1 MHSGI
6 KTKLSPHNAKGRNVM
21 YGRWPALALLCAV
34 AACSNSGPS
43 VEQRLIGGGTN
54 QISGVQPVGGFLPQ
68 PDLLSPGGPGRPD
81 LVYLQPGVNLGS
93 YNAVSL
99 APVAV
104 VFDQASPLASTS
116 PAQREALANT
126 YYSDLYQAV
135 RKHCNVTST
144 PGPGTMRFYFALT
157 DAKSS
162 NAVVKTLANYTPY
175 VSIAYKVGSLAFN
188 NGVGYFSGTATSEA
202 YATDAS
208 TGALLWQGVDRRG
221 GANAVVQNTINN
233 WQDVD
238 NAFKAWSAQLVTRL
252 QQLGVC
258 TQ

>member
-6 KTKLSPHNAKGRNVM
+6 KTKLAPHNANGRTVA
-21 YGRWPALALLCAV
+21 YGRWPALALLCVV
-34 AACSNSGPS
+34 AACSNAN
-43 VEQRLIGGGTN
+43 VEQRLVGGGTT
-54 QISGVQPVGGFLPQ
+54 QIAGVQAEGNFLPQ
-68 PDLLSPGGPGRPD
+68 PNLLSPGGPGKPE
-81 LVYLQPGVNLGS
+81 LVYLQPGLNFAS
-93 YNAVSL
+93 YHAISL

-116 PAQREALANT
+116 TEQREALANT

-135 RKHCNVTST
+135 SKHCNVTKSSR
-144 PGPGTMRFYFALT
+144 PGTMRFYFALT

-162 NAVVKTLANYTPY
+162 NAVVKTVANYTPY
-175 VSIAYKVGSLAFN
+175 VSIAYKLGSVAFN
-188 NGVGYFSGTATSEA
+188 DGVGYFSGTATSEA

-221 GANAVVQNTINN
+221 GSTSVVQNTINN

-258 TQ
+258 TR

>member
-1 MHSGI
+1 MHSGF
-6 KTKLSPHNAKGRNVM
+6 KTKLSPHNAKGRNVV

-34 AACSNSGPS
+34 AACSNSGPN
-43 VEQRLIGGGTN
+43 VEQRLIGGGTQ
-54 QISGVQPVGGFLPQ
+54 QISGVQPEGNFLPQ
-68 PDLLSPGGPGRPD
+68 PNLLSPGGPGRPD
-81 LVYLQPGVNLGS
+81 LVYMQPGLNFGN
-93 YNAVSL
+93 YGAISL

-104 VFDQASPLASTS
+104 VFDQSSPLASTS
-116 PAQREALANT
+116 IAQREALANT

-135 RKHCNVTST
+135 SQHCNVTSSSR
-144 PGPGTMRFYFALT
+144 PGTMRFYFALT

-175 VSIAYKVGSLAFN
+175 VSIAYKVGSVAFN

-238 NAFKAWSAQLVTRL
+238 NAFKAWSAQLVTKL
-252 QQLGVC
+252 QQSGVC
-258 TQ
+258 TR